1 MGATLAAGVRAL
13 EGGSQASLY
22 EPAKEISE
30 VAALERADNIAVS
43 RSMIDCD
50 MENPGL
56 STPLGWSN
64 GFAKRSGGANFPEFV
79 YAGFE
84 EEAAVGHGQKKK
96 RLDEVDREVV
106 FEAQGQVDWR
116 IEI

>member
-1 MGATLAAGVRAL
+1 
-13 EGGSQASLY
+13 
-22 EPAKEISE
+22 
-30 VAALERADNIAVS
+30 
-43 RSMIDCD
+43 MIDWD
-50 MENPGL
+50 MENPGF

-96 RLDEVDREVV
+96 RLDEIGDRVV
-106 FEAQGQVDWR
+106 FEPQGQIDWR